1 MQLVALEYLQSIE
14 GAGRICWSAPFCG
27 EVLLICTHQG
37 SPFRGGFGM
46 RIPMASPMRGRR
58 HGGAVTDEVAA
69 NLIRPLSQPLAASS
83 PERGAF
89 WGASCRSRAPPLQSA
104 EQIKITSPQKGAD
117 QQIWS
122 APSIFSKY
130 SKAASCKFGTPVSG
144 GAYKDASKVIPEWND
159 A

>member
-1 MQLVALEYLQSIE
+1 
-14 GAGRICWSAPFCG
+14 
-27 EVLLICTHQG
+27 
-37 SPFRGGFGM
+37 M
-46 RIPMASPMRGRR
+46 RIKKPSPMRGRR
-58 HGGAVTDEVAA
+58 HGGAVTDEIAA

-130 SKAASCKFGTPVSG
+130 SKATSCKFGTPVSG
-144 GAYKDASKVIPEWND
+144 GAYQDARKVSLVWND
-159 A
+159 I

>member
-1 MQLVALEYLQSIE
+1 
-14 GAGRICWSAPFCG
+14 
-27 EVLLICTHQG
+27 
-37 SPFRGGFGM
+37 M
-46 RIPMASPMRGRR
+46 RIKKPSPMRGRR

-89 WGASCRSRAPPLQSA
+89 WGASCRSRAPRLQSA

-130 SKAASCKFGTPVSG
+130 SKATSCKFGTPVSG
-144 GAYKDASKVIPEWND
+144 DAYQNARKVTTEWN
-159 A
+159 AR

>member
-1 MQLVALEYLQSIE
+1 
-14 GAGRICWSAPFCG
+14 
-27 EVLLICTHQG
+27 
-37 SPFRGGFGM
+37 M
-46 RIPMASPMRGRR
+46 RIKKPSPTRGRW

-130 SKAASCKFGTPVSG
+130 SKATSCKFGTSVSG
-144 GAYKDASKVIPEWND
+144 GA
-159 A
+159 